1 MEEWK
6 LPRHRYIYIYIHL
19 YARWILRVNGTE
31 IENRAALGRDIV
43 PGRLERRGTF
53 VARLGLNYRDGCAAW
68 KILSRSIDHR
78 ELV

>member
-6 LPRHRYIYIYIHL
+6 LPRHRYIYIHL